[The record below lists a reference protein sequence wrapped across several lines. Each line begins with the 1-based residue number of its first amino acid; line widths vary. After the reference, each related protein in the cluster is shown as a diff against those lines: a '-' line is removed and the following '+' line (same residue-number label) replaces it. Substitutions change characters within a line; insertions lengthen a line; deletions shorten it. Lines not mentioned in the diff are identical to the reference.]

1 MAIIKY
7 DCSWVGIDGGREGL
21 WKEPIWKDVLRI
33 IADHEGELVYDR
45 ASPIYHDLEKD
56 YPDEAW
62 RSQTADGHFRPLFRD
77 YPNSWT
83 RTGVLSLSE
92 QRFAVTDL
100 GRSVLAGTI
109 SKPQLLVTMFEQ
121 HTEESGPQ
129 GSSEKPFA
137 ILASGILEAPRT
149 LATDEIYWSIMK
161 NYRPGQDSLINVMKK
176 KLPLIRSVPEGT
188 PYRRLR
194 SMLTL
199 MRTAGVI
206 ASTRRGAQRF
216 WSALDVQLLKE
227 ISGSATI

>member
-33 IADHEGELVYDR
+33 IADHEGELVYER
-45 ASPIYHDLEKD
+45 TSPIYQDLEKNF
-56 YPDEAW
+56 PDEAW
-62 RSQTADGHFRPLFRD
+62 RSQTAEGHFRPLFRD

-92 QRFAVTDL
+92 QRFAITDL
-100 GRSVLAGTI
+100 GRNVLAGAI
-109 SKPQLLVTMFEQ
+109 SKSQLLVTMFEQ
-121 HTEESGPQ
+121 HTEQSGPL
-129 GSSEKPFA
+129 GSIEKPFA
-137 ILASGILEAPRT
+137 ILASGILETPRP

-161 NYRPGQDSLINVMKK
+161 NYRPGQDSLNDVIKK
-176 KLPLIRSVPEGT
+176 KLPLIRSVPEST

-194 SMLTL
+194 SMVTL
-199 MRTAGVI
+199 MRTAGII

-216 WSALDVQLLKE
+216 WSALDAQLLNE
-227 ISGSATI
+227 ISRSLTI